1 MDLAFWTERRVAGGV
16 LASGLLLLL
25 IALVV
30 MFASGAAAH
39 FGEMISGPLAQRA
52 PYVDTFRPLILM
64 FAVGWLVQLVGL
76 GLLARL
82 LARGGAGQLAVLAL
96 AVVSFASLVGFMY
109 STFRMDVEMWVAQEA
124 ARSGAVP
131 AFYEPISNWIH
142 DSFRVA
148 YRAHFIA
155 MVGFGMAILRS
166 GLLSSSM
173 GWATIGWSGL
183 WFVSALLGS
192 GAPALPF
199 FMPAAIGVALL
210 AQPPAATGGA
220 DPIRTAQQVSDV

>member
-1 MDLAFWTERRVAGGV
+1 MDQAFWTEHRVTGAV

-30 MFASGAAAH
+30 MFAGGAAAH
-39 FGEMISGPLAQRA
+39 FGTMISGPLAERA
-52 PYVDTFRPLILM
+52 PYVDSFRPLILM
-64 FAVGWLVQLVGL
+64 FAVGWIVQLVGL

-82 LARGGAGQLAVLAL
+82 LARGGAGQLAVLAFT
-96 AVVSFASLVGFMY
+96 VVCFASFVGFMY
-109 STFRMDVEMWVAQEA
+109 STFRMDVELGAAQEA
-124 ARSGAVP
+124 ARTGAVP
-131 AFYEPISNWIH
+131 DFYQPLSDWIH

-155 MVGFGMAILRS
+155 MIGFGVAILRT

-173 GWATIGWSGL
+173 GWATIGWSAL

-192 GAPALPF
+192 GVPALPF

-210 AQPPAATGGA
+210 AQT
-220 DPIRTAQQVSDV
+220 PIQSGSC